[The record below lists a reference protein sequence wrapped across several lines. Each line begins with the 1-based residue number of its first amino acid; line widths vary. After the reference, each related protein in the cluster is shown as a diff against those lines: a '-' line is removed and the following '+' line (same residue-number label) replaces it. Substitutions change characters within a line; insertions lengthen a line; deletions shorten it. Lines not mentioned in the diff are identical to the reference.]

1 MSSVALTEQTR
12 RDATQKTTMRLKILK
27 VGPSEPLTERITPW
41 LGPLREACQPAP
53 RTTPA
58 SSDHCDSPDSRH
70 AVFLLSESQLSILRF
85 RQWGRAAGGISAV
98 KTATATTNW
107 QKWWRVAI
115 ELERGQDLPWVTV
128 WLDADGADQPLTLPV
143 GRVIFLFEAI
153 RHSFQRQVCLA
164 LRRRILV
171 SVISAMDKTSRRY
184 SRSQRYKAI
193 GRVP

>member
-70 AVFLLSESQLSILRF
+70 AVFLLSESQDN
-85 RQWGRAAGGISAV
+85 GRIGG
-98 KTATATTNW
+98 
-107 QKWWRVAI
+107 QR
-115 ELERGQDLPWVTV
+115 RD
-128 WLDADGADQPLTLPV
+128 DGTP
-143 GRVIFLFEAI
+143 
-153 RHSFQRQVCLA
+153 QR
-164 LRRRILV
+164 
-171 SVISAMDKTSRRY
+171 TS
-184 SRSQRYKAI
+184 
-193 GRVP
+193 GVN

>member
-1 MSSVALTEQTR
+1 MRERGHMQTPISSHSLQR
-12 RDATQKTTMRLKILK
+12 RFQAHF
-27 VGPSEPLTERITPW
+27 RI
-41 LGPLREACQPAP
+41 GKCSG
-53 RTTPA
+53 
-58 SSDHCDSPDSRH
+58 SSAH
-70 AVFLLSESQLSILRF
+70 LRF